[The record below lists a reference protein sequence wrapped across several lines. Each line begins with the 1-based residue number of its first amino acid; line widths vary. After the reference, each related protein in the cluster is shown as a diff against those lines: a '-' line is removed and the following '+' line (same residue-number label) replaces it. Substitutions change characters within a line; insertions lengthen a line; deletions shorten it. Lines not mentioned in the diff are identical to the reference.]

1 MTLDPSLIAPFQTGL
16 DTDTESWQSPA
27 DSFYEA
33 NNVHIY
39 NGFIEKR
46 NGYRKFGHLKTRDV
60 KKVITGITNAILGV
74 VTTNAPHGYAND
86 DFVYIIDVVGMTG
99 INGLFFKITVTSPT
113 KFTINIDTTG
123 SGAYGGAGTVQKS
136 IDLIDRVMG
145 ISQFIKSDGS
155 KELLVF
161 GTTRACKYI
170 DSFGNFF
177 VLDTADIMAGGDTDF
192 IWAINLQSSSLV
204 NRLYFTNG
212 LPYNGVT
219 DGIRYY
225 DGSGTGL
232 STVSFT
238 PSLSTGRNLY
248 GAKLL
253 FSARERLV
261 ALDTYE
267 LDGAVVT
274 NHQQRVR
281 WCQAQGP
288 SNWND
293 VIPGGGGYVDAPTGD
308 QIISARCLQDQIIVF
323 FTNSVWALQPISDPA
338 QPFRW
343 VKLNDFRASDGKMA
357 TVGYDDY
364 VLSMGIRGITGTD
377 GAQTQRIDERIKD
390 FISDNINVDKF
401 EKVFALRSY
410 AERRTWM
417 LYPEVEQDENSAVLI
432 FDEESK
438 AFTSYSIVMNCL
450 GHGSFGVDYSLE
462 DFTAAN
468 GLDLTLEGFANQTIA
483 SYFWQN
489 REELLLGGN
498 ITGDIYVL
506 ETDGSDEG
514 VSIDVTITTAGWNPF
529 LTQGKESLFSYLD
542 IYVDTDTKTRAKVE
556 FFKDDETAPY
566 VQQDIDFLPNLNYVS
581 TIETVSQ
588 ANPGVVTASDHGL
601 STGDVVYIYGVT
613 GMDDVNNGP
622 YVITVI
628 DKDTFSI
635 GIDTSAYGAFVD
647 GGSVFRRCFYKTKT
661 WKRAYAGGTGYLHR
675 VRITSS
681 GINCPLVISGFKPMF
696 KQRGNR
702 VVN

>member
-1 MTLDPSLIAPFQTGL
+1 MSLDPSLIAPFQTGL

-33 NNVHIY
+33 NNVHVY
-39 NGFIEKR
+39 NGFVEKR
-46 NGYRKFGHLKTRDV
+46 NGYRKFGHLKTRDT
-60 KKVITGITNAILGV
+60 KVNISGITNAVIGV
-74 VTTNAPHGYAND
+74 VTTAAPHGLVTD
-86 DFVYIIDVVGMTG
+86 DWVFIVDVVGMTQV
-99 INGLFFKITVTSPT
+99 NGLYFKVIMMTPT
-113 KFTINIDTTG
+113 KFSIGVNTLG
-123 SGAYGGAGTVQKS
+123 YGVYGGGGTTAK
-136 IDLIDRVMG
+136 LINLTDRVMG
-145 ISQFIKSDGS
+145 IYQFVKSDGT

-161 GTTRACKYI
+161 GSTRASVYVDTYK
-170 DSFGNFF
+170 SFFA
-177 VLDTADIMAGGDTDF
+177 LDQVDIMNGTDSDF

-212 LPYNGVT
+212 QPYNGT
-219 DGIRYY
+219 LNGIRYY
-225 DGSGTGL
+225 ESSGTGYQ
-232 STVSFT
+232 TVAFI
-238 PSLSTGRNLY
+238 PSLGVARNLY
-248 GAKLL
+248 GARLL

-261 ALDTYE
+261 ALNTYE
-267 LDGAVVT
+267 LDGGIIV
-274 NHQQRVR
+274 NHPQRAR

-390 FISDNINVDKF
+390 FVSDNINVDQF
-401 EKVFALRSY
+401 EKVFAVRSY

-438 AFTSYSIVMNCL
+438 AFTSYSIAMNCL
-450 GHGSFGVDYSLE
+450 GLGGTGADYTLA

-468 GLDLTLEGFANQTIA
+468 GLDLTLEGFANQTLV
-483 SYFWQN
+483 SYFWQSH
-489 REELLLGGN
+489 EELLLGGN

-506 ETDGSDEG
+506 ETDGSDDG
-514 VSIDVTITTAGWNPF
+514 VSIDITITTAGWNPF
-529 LTQGKESLFSYLD
+529 MTQGKEALFSYLD

-566 VQQDIDFLPNLNYVS
+566 AQQDIDFLPNLNYVS

-601 STGDVVYIYGVT
+601 STGDVVYIYGVN

-622 YVITVI
+622 YTITVI

-635 GIDTSAYGAFVD
+635 GIDTSTYGAFVD